1 DALPVEPPLRRGPA
15 GPGDLCRGGADAR
28 RRGAARVVAPGTPR
42 DPGRSG
48 HRAARGVRPSAE
60 LDVGSGWQAA
70 AEIFGAKPAGRGDQG
85 AGVLHLVP
93 GVPEK
98 DSADAAGGEVID
110 DTLAERRLPV
120 GEGFAARVELADGL
134 VAQLEEVRVKEGQ
147 VAVGSPVSCHRAAR
161 G

>member
-1 DALPVEPPLRRGPA
+1 
-15 GPGDLCRGGADAR
+15 
-28 RRGAARVVAPGTPR
+28 
-42 DPGRSG
+42 
-48 HRAARGVRPSAE
+48 RGVRPSAE

-70 AEIFGAKPAGRGDQG
+70 AEIFGAKRAGRGDQG

-120 GEGFAARVELADGL
+120 GEGFAARVELADRL

-161 G
+161 GPAHGQSVVLVLDADPLAPGRPPEARPPARRG